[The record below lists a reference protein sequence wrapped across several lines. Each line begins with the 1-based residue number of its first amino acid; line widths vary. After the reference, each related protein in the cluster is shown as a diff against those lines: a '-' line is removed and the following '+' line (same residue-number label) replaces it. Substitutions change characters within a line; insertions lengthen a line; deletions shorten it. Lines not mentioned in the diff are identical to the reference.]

1 MLQLNL
7 STNDNNDTSHNNNTL
22 HKMLY
27 ANKDDNTNTGMF
39 YHYYLFTLTESYI
52 IVNLQ

>member
-7 STNDNNDTSHNNNTL
+7 STNDNNDTSHNNNTS

-27 ANKDDNTNTGMF
+27 ANKDNDTNTGMF
-39 YHYYLFTLTESYI
+39 YHYYLLLSLNLTL
-52 IVNLQ
+52 